1 MENIHATLLKGVER
15 TALAHKLPSPVAARA
30 AAAVAAA
37 TRMLDE
43 EGLAGNSTNATNAT
57 VCVLCVCVGGGDAT
71 NAMNATVCCPCHI
84 LNDTTQSLCPVTLFG
99 VICGPRC
106 VL

>member
-1 MENIHATLLKGVER
+1 VENIHATLLKGVER

-57 VCVLCVCVGGGDAT
+57 VCVLCVCVGGGGCDE
-71 NAMNATVCCPCHI
+71 CHERDG
-84 LNDTTQSLCPVTLFG
+84 LLPVSH
-99 VICGPRC
+99 IE
-106 VL
+106 